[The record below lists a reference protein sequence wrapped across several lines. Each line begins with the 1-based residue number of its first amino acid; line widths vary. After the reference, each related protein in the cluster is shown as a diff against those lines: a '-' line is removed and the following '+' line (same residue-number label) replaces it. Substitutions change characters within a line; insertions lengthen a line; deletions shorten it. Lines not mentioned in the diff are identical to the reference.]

1 MASQDSLSVTLAA
14 VGPSDRTVVT
24 GSWLLKHV
32 SLISD
37 EKWIL
42 VGVRPAGSLSEMIQ
56 AGSFNTSQLLNKGMS
71 DSENPIYYS
80 THTWNLALSIASV
93 ALDYTEETYET
104 IGDRSY
110 ETIGETFTY
119 LSSTYD
125 EYEQSGDTEIWPFEN
140 LFDLVEMV
148 DEHVG
153 LEEEGRPI
161 NNLASAISTRITESP
176 KYQHRPADTESKS
189 AESNTEEPE
198 SPLDEFDE
206 VVSDIAHD
214 LYRCFV
220 TYDDGITFREVQS
233 RYDHQ
238 FPKRSVTQL
247 SVANSKGKTET
258 DRLASIAEWVDTWLG
273 SDQEVQDIDQFA
285 QRPMGQPIGN

>member
-1 MASQDSLSVTLAA
+1 
-14 VGPSDRTVVT
+14 
-24 GSWLLKHV
+24 
-32 SLISD
+32 
-37 EKWIL
+37 
-42 VGVRPAGSLSEMIQ
+42 
-56 AGSFNTSQLLNKGMS
+56 MS

-80 THTWNLALSIASV
+80 THTWNLSLSIASA

-110 ETIGETFTY
+110 ETIAETFTY

-125 EYEQSGDTEIWPFEN
+125 EYEQSGDTDIWPFEN

-189 AESNTEEPE
+189 SESNTEELE
-198 SPLDEFDE
+198 SPLEDFDE
-206 VVSDIAHD
+206 AVRDIAYD

-220 TYDDGITFREVQS
+220 TYDDGITFREVQA

-247 SVANSKGKTET
+247 SVANSKGKTEN

-285 QRPMGQPIGN
+285 HRPMGQPIGN